1 MGRVFMRQV
10 FAPFA
15 GLRLSLVGIDAMT
28 GASGGAAPTVHV
40 EPRNVMTGT
49 ASGAAPTATSS
60 VAT

>member
-1 MGRVFMRQV
+1 MRQV